1 MRIVSLQVLHQ
12 VVRARTKRKNP
23 MKSLSLK
30 IASTAFLASAL
41 SMGGAAQA
49 ASVTLT
55 GWAFGPAPTVKTTG
69 SSSALTFNGHA
80 GAFKGKLSGTNGFDL
95 DNFITYCI
103 ELTES
108 FSFSQTAMTNYSVV
122 AGSTYFQNRLG
133 DANIANRLG
142 KLMTWVAGDST
153 RVDTAAE
160 SASLQLAIWNT
171 IYDNDALLTAS
182 ANSVRDT
189 SSFRDASTAATY
201 ANTMLAGAA
210 TVQSSR
216 FEVFALERVG
226 KQDFMLLRQQ
236 VPEPASLALVA
247 VALAGLGVAQRRRRQ
262 V

>member
-30 IASTAFLASAL
+30 IASTVFLASAL
-41 SMGGAAQA
+41 SMGVAAQA

-182 ANSVRDT
+182 A

-262 V
+262 A

>member
-1 MRIVSLQVLHQ
+1 
-12 VVRARTKRKNP
+12 

-30 IASTAFLASAL
+30 IASTVFLASAL

-55 GWAFGPAPTVKTTG
+55 GWAFGSAQTVKTKVNSQRAGTF
-69 SSSALTFNGHA
+69 SFNGQG
-80 GAFKGKLSGTNGFDL
+80 GAFVGRLSGTNGFDL

-108 FSFSQTAMTNYSVV
+108 FSFSRNAMTDYSVV
-122 AGSTYFQNRLG
+122 AGSSYFQIRLG
-133 DANIANRLG
+133 DAGIAERLG

-160 SASLQLAIWNT
+160 STSLQLAIWNT
-171 IYDNDALLTAS
+171 VYDNDHSLTARSGRYSDNS
-182 ANSVRDT
+182 AAANY
-189 SSFRDASTAATY
+189 ASTL
-201 ANTMLAGAA
+201 LAGAA

-216 FEVFALERVG
+216 FDVFALERNG
-226 KQDFMLLRQQ
+226 KQDFLLLRQQ

-247 VALAGLGVAQRRRRQ
+247 VALAGLGVVQRRRRQ
-262 V
+262 A